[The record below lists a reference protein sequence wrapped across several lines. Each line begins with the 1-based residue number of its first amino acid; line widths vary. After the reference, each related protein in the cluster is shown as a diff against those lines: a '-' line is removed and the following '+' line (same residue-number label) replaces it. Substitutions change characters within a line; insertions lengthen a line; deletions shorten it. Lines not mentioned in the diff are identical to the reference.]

1 MSSGKGTS
9 KLLCQAGST
18 VVYVLAGI
26 IMASVM
32 NPSQGAS
39 RDQSIFADKLQLR
52 LGVFWPELNS
62 AGEVSGKAGRGSRLD
77 FERHLGLEES
87 KTTIYG
93 GLTWNVRP
101 RHTLELEY
109 FDLSREAVKMASRQW
124 DIGDTTVLAGGQIDT
139 RFKLSITRL
148 TYGYTIFERE
158 KHLVHIIAGVH
169 YARLQADLLL
179 SGELILNGEPVFVQE
194 GEAIAELDSTE
205 APLPHFGLDYSYAIS
220 PDWTVHTSVMG
231 LDLSIDDYDG
241 TLIEANVSVQYQ
253 LNKNIGM
260 GAGMKYFD
268 IDVSRKKKD
277 KNYQYDFGFYG
288 PAVFITATF

>member
-1 MSSGKGTS
+1 M
-9 KLLCQAGST
+9 AA
-18 VVYVLAGI
+18 VVTPTH
-26 IMASVM
+26 S
-32 NPSQGAS
+32 AS
-39 RDQSIFADKLQLR
+39 REQSIFADKLQLR
-52 LGVFWPELNS
+52 LGVFWPEINS

-77 FERHLGLEES
+77 LERHLGLDES

-109 FDLSREAVKMASRQW
+109 FDLSRDAVKKASRQL

-139 RFKLSITRL
+139 SFKLSITRL
-148 TYGYTIFERE
+148 TYGYTILERE
-158 KHLVHIIAGVH
+158 KYLVHIIAGVH

-179 SGELILNGEPVFVQE
+179 SGALILNGEPVHVQE
-194 GEAIAELDSTE
+194 GDAIAELDSTE
-205 APLPHFGLDYSYAIS
+205 APLPHFGLDYRYELSTN
-220 PDWTVHTSVMG
+220 WTAHTSVMG
-231 LDLSIDDYDG
+231 LDLSIDNYDG

-253 LNKNIGM
+253 INKHIGM
-260 GAGMKYFD
+260 GAGVKYFD

-277 KNYQYDFGFYG
+277 KNYQYDFEFYG

>member
-1 MSSGKGTS
+1 MNQGRAIR
-9 KLLCQAGST
+9 KLLSQAGST
-18 VVYVLAGI
+18 AAYVLTGI
-26 IMASVM
+26 IMANVAT
-32 NPSQGAS
+32 PTHGAS
-39 RDQSIFADKLQLR
+39 RDQNILADKLQLR
-52 LGVFWPELNS
+52 LGVFWPEVNS
-62 AGEVSGKAGRGSRLD
+62 AAEVDGKAGRGTRLD
-77 FERHLGLEES
+77 FERHLGLDEN

-109 FDLSREAVKMASRQW
+109 FDLSRDAVQIAARKW
-124 DIGDTTVLAGGQIDT
+124 NIGDSTILAGGQLDT

-148 TYGYTIFERE
+148 TYGYAILEQE

-194 GEAIAELDSTE
+194 GEPIAELDSTE

-220 PDWTVHTSVMG
+220 PDWTAHTSVMG
-231 LDLSIDDYDG
+231 LDLSIDNYDG

-253 LNKNIGM
+253 INKHLGM

-268 IDVSRKKKD
+268 LDVSRKKKD
-277 KNYQYDFGFYG
+277 KNYQYDFEFYG
-288 PAVFITATF
+288 PAVFFTATF

>member
-1 MSSGKGTS
+1 MNSDKGTW
-9 KLLCQAGST
+9 KLLRQGGST
-18 VVYVLAGI
+18 AAYVLTGI
-26 IMASVM
+26 VMANVVI
-32 NPSQGAS
+32 PAHGAS
-39 RDQSIFADKLQLR
+39 RDQSIFADNLQLR

-62 AGEVSGKAGRGSRLD
+62 SGEVSGKAGQGARLD
-77 FERHLGLEES
+77 FERHLGLDEN

-109 FDLSREAVKMASRQW
+109 FDLSRDAVKTAAHKW
-124 DIGDTTVLAGGQIDT
+124 NIGDTTVLAGGRIDT
-139 RFKLSITRL
+139 SFKLSITRL
-148 TYGYTIFERE
+148 TYGYAIFERE
-158 KHLVHIIAGVH
+158 KHLAHIIAGVH

-194 GEAIAELDSTE
+194 GEPIAELDSTE

-220 PDWTVHTSVMG
+220 PDWTAHTSVMG
-231 LDLSIDDYDG
+231 LDLSIDNYDG

-253 LNKNIGM
+253 INKHIGI
-260 GAGMKYFD
+260 GAGLKYFD

-277 KNYQYDFGFYG
+277 KDYQYDFEFYG
-288 PAVFITATF
+288 PAVFFTATF

>member
-1 MSSGKGTS
+1 MDSDRGTG
-9 KLLCQAGST
+9 KLLRQAGST
-18 VVYVLAGI
+18 VAYILAGI
-26 IMASVM
+26 IMANVVT
-32 NPSQGAS
+32 PTQGAS
-39 RDQSIFADKLQLR
+39 RDESILADKLQFR
-52 LGVFWPELNS
+52 LGVFWPEFSS

-77 FERHLGLEES
+77 FERHLGLDEN

-109 FDLSREAVKMASRQW
+109 FDLSRDAVKMASRQW

-139 RFKLSITRL
+139 SFKLSITRL
-148 TYGYTIFERE
+148 TYGYAILEQE
-158 KHLVHIIAGVH
+158 KHLAHIIAGVH

-179 SGELILNGEPVFVQE
+179 SGELILNGEPVFVLE
-194 GEAIAELDSTE
+194 GEPVAELDSTE

-220 PDWTVHTSVMG
+220 PDWTAHTSVMG
-231 LDLSIDDYDG
+231 LDLSIDNYDG

-253 LNKNIGM
+253 INKHIGM

-277 KNYQYDFGFYG
+277 KNYQYDFEFYG
-288 PAVFITATF
+288 PAVFFTATF